1 MPRFTRGSESG
12 SCRERSTLRP
22 RPRHHTARILSKLL
36 WAKETRSEL
45 QMRDIRQI
53 ILAQPAMDWSYL
65 DMWATRLDL
74 GALLREVRR

>member
-1 MPRFTRGSESG
+1 
-12 SCRERSTLRP
+12 
-22 RPRHHTARILSKLL
+22 
-36 WAKETRSEL
+36 
-45 QMRDIRQI
+45 MRDIRQI